1 MFHPL
6 RTSFRLAAAA
16 ALALA
21 FVMPAHAELKPI
33 KRVEPVYPADAARA
47 GTTGFVEVE
56 FTVDAAGKVA
66 SVSVVNAKPSR
77 TFEASAVKA
86 VKQWQFPS
94 GADGRGKIRLD
105 FAL

>member
-1 MFHPL
+1 MSHPL
-6 RTSFRLAAAA
+6 RHSFRVAAAV
-16 ALALA
+16 LALA
-21 FVMPAHAELKPI
+21 VIAPAHAEMKPI
-33 KRVEPVYPADAARA
+33 KRVEPVYPPEAARS

-66 SVSVVNAKPSR
+66 SVSVVDAKPSR
-77 TFEASAVKA
+77 TFEGAAVKA

-94 GADGRGKIRLD
+94 GADGRGKVRLN

>member
-1 MFHPL
+1 M
-6 RTSFRLAAAA
+6 RKTRLFVA
-16 ALALA
+16 ALVLA
-21 FVMPAHAELKPI
+21 TLAPAHAGELKPL